1 MRKPR
6 RQDQTGVPRT
16 GDDHPLRC
24 LGRDIVASVSNGY
37 AIKDVPRQVQ
47 CVLRECLVIASGAA
61 HNARS
66 APKHIAAVLT
76 NNTEPTNKTPSAS
89 SPKAA
94 QKSMTVRCRQLY
106 RREKPPFKPY
116 WTSHCP

>member
-37 AIKDVPRQVQ
+37 AIKDVPGQVQ

-66 APKHIAAVLT
+66 APKHIAVLT
-76 NNTEPTNKTPSAS
+76 SNTERTNKTQSAS

-106 RREKPPFKPY
+106 RPENHR
-116 WTSHCP
+116 